1 MEDLRWK
8 MKQIAIITLHSIEP
22 NYGNC
27 LQNYAVQTVFNS
39 LGFDTSTELYRN
51 KYFYKKDIF
60 KILILKLS
68 FGLVPRSNE
77 RYNSYCKKLSFQ
89 KFYDKY
95 IKSITHRKATDISDK
110 YDFFSVGSDQV
121 WNYEWYKGDDCS
133 RFLLSFIDSPNK
145 ISFSP
150 SFGVESID
158 DNWRKVYATELSK
171 FKAISVREKAG
182 AEIIKQLTGRDAT
195 VIVDPTMLLT
205 KDDWNK
211 ISKKPKE
218 AVENG
223 YVLTYFLSPMSSEAQ
238 ERLEDVSKG
247 FKVYKLNDCADTIVG
262 KSGPSEFIW
271 LFEHANLILTDSFH
285 ACVFSFLFGKPFIV
299 FDRNC
304 NGLNMNS
311 RIETLLHTFHL
322 ERKYANSGLGNDIWE
337 HDYSEGYKQLEI
349 EREKAIKYLKEAL
362 GVD

>member
-1 MEDLRWK
+1 

-39 LGFDTSTELYRN
+39 LGFDATTELYRN

-68 FGLVPRSNE
+68 FGMVPRAGE
-77 RYNSYCKKLSFQ
+77 RYNSYCKKLFFQ

-95 IKSITHRKATDISDK
+95 IKSFTHRKVTEISDK

-121 WNYEWYKGDDCS
+121 WNYKWYKNDDCS
-133 RFLLSFIDSPNK
+133 RFLLSFVDSPNK

-158 DNWRKVYATELSK
+158 ENWQEVYTNELSK

-182 AEIIKQLTGRDAT
+182 AEIIKRLTGRDAP

-205 KDDWNK
+205 KADWNR
-211 ISKKPKE
+211 ISKKPKG
-218 AVENG
+218 VEGNG
-223 YVLTYFLSPMSSEAQ
+223 YILTYFLSPMSDKARET
-238 ERLEDVSKG
+238 LENVSKG
-247 FKVYKLNDCADTIVG
+247 FKVYKLNDCKDTIVG
-262 KSGPSEFIW
+262 KSGPCEFIW
-271 LFEHANLILTDSFH
+271 LFEHAKLILTDSFH

-299 FDRNC
+299 FDRNW

-322 ERKYANSGLGNDIWE
+322 ERKYANSGLENDIWE
-337 HDYSEGYKQLEI
+337 QDYTEGYKQLEI
-349 EREKAIKYLKEAL
+349 EKKKAIKYLKEAL
-362 GVD
+362 GVN

>member
-1 MEDLRWK
+1 

-39 LGFDTSTELYRN
+39 LGFGATTELYRN
-51 KYFYKKDIF
+51 KYFSKKDIF

-68 FGLVPRSNE
+68 FGMVPRADE
-77 RYNSYCKKLSFQ
+77 RYSSYCKKLSFQ

-95 IKSITHRKATDISDK
+95 IKSLTHRKVTEISDK

-121 WNYEWYKGDDCS
+121 WNYKWYKGDDCS
-133 RFLLSFIDSPNK
+133 RFLLSFVDSPNK

-158 DNWRKVYATELSK
+158 EYWQEVYTNELSK
-171 FKAISVREKAG
+171 FKAVSVREKAG
-182 AEIIKQLTGRDAT
+182 AEIIKKLTGRDAP

-205 KDDWNK
+205 KEDWNK
-211 ISKKPKE
+211 ISKKPKGVE
-218 AVENG
+218 ENG
-223 YVLTYFLSPMSSEAQ
+223 YILTYFLSPMSDEAR
-238 ERLEDVSKG
+238 ERLENVSKG
-247 FKVYKLNDCADTIVG
+247 FKVYKLNDYKDTIVG

-299 FDRNC
+299 FDRNL

-322 ERKYANSGLGNDIWE
+322 ERKYANSGLENDIWE
-337 HDYSEGYKQLEI
+337 QDYTEGYKQLEI

>member
-1 MEDLRWK
+1 

-27 LQNYAVQTVFNS
+27 LQNYAVQNVFNS
-39 LGFDTSTELYRN
+39 LEFDAITELYLN

-60 KILILKLS
+60 KIIILKLS
-68 FGLVPRSNE
+68 FGMVSRAGE
-77 RYNSYCKKLSFQ
+77 RYISYCKKLSFQ
-89 KFYDKY
+89 KFYYKY
-95 IKSITHRKATDISDK
+95 IKSLTHRKAIEISDK

-121 WNYEWYKGDDCS
+121 WNYKWYKGDDCS
-133 RFLLSFIDSPNK
+133 RFLLSFADSPNK
-145 ISFSP
+145 ISFSS
-150 SFGVESID
+150 SFGVELID
-158 DNWRKVYATELSK
+158 GNWQEVYANELSK

-182 AEIIKQLTGRDAT
+182 AEIIKKLTGRDVP
-195 VIVDPTMLLT
+195 VIVDPTLLLT
-205 KDDWNK
+205 KEDWYK
-211 ISKKPKE
+211 ISKKPKGVE
-218 AVENG
+218 ENG
-223 YVLTYFLSPMSSEAQ
+223 YILTYFLSPMSDEAR
-238 ERLEDVSKG
+238 EKLENVSKG
-247 FKVYKLNDCADTIVG
+247 FKVYKLNDCKDTIVG

-285 ACVFSFLFGKPFIV
+285 ACVFSFLFGKPFLV
-299 FDRNC
+299 FDRNW

-322 ERKYANSGLGNDIWE
+322 ERKYASSGLENDIWE
-337 HDYSEGYKQLEI
+337 QDYTEGYKQLEI